1 MGPRRKPGHGDR
13 IPARLRGP
21 VSGLLQ
27 SGYPSGYFVASLVY
41 FLLFDRIGWRGM
53 FMVGVAPA
61 LLVLLIRMHVKESP
75 VFEARRGKAHVNP
88 VTELLRHW
96 KIALYLVVLMTAF
109 NFFSHGTQ
117 DLYPTF
123 LQKQHH
129 FDTHTT
135 GILTAIMNVGAIVG
149 GIGFGIWS
157 ETDRAQARDHHRQP
171 ARAAD
176 HSALGVLLD
185 AAAARRSA
193 PSSMQVAVQ
202 GAWGI
207 VPVHLNELSP
217 PLARS
222 LFPGFAYQ
230 LGNLIA
236 SKNAPIQ
243 AGIAE
248 SHGNNYALALALVCG
263 ITAVVIAI
271 WTALGPERKDADF
284 MADARLARIRD
295 AKPSRLTSVCPGE
308 DGRACRAIAEPPTGP
323 DQAKAIAAVVAVHAA
338 LAFVILSGLNVRM
351 VSAGGRAADDVQHR
365 EPPPPPP
372 VQPPPKPA
380 PKPQAMKKPEGAAA
394 KKAEPTPVVAPPAA
408 SFRVPRRFPQRR
420 SPAPARATTSGAA
433 VAGTGTGAGG
443 AGNGPG
449 GGGYGDFRAS
459 RPRAAHQQH
468 SRPANIA
475 RLPRPVFRAGS
486 VGVSIRVNP
495 DGSVVELPR
504 LRDRAA
510 IRRSTP

>member
-1 MGPRRKPGHGDR
+1 MSLIANLKSLEPSQRSAIWASYLGWTLDAFDFFLMVFMLSAIAKEFGTDVKAVSEGVFLTLAARPIGAFCFGWLAEHFGRRPVLMADIVFFSVFELASGFAPTLTSLLVLRFLFGVGMGGEWGLGASLVMES
-13 IPARLRGP
+13 IPAKLRGP

-41 FLLFDRIGWRGM
+41 YLLFDTIGWRGM

-75 VFEARRGKAHVNP
+75 VFEARRGKAVPNP
-88 VTELLRHW
+88 IMELVRHW

-135 GILTAIMNVGAIVG
+135 GILAAVMNLGAIVG
-149 GIGFGIWS
+149 GITFGIWS
-157 ETDRAQARDHHRQP
+157 EKIGRKRAIIIASLLALP
-171 ARAAD
+171 VIPLWAF
-176 HSALGVLLD
+176 SATPLLLGAGAFLV
-185 AAAARRSA
+185 
-193 PSSMQVAVQ
+193 QVAVQ

-248 SHGNNYALALALVCG
+248 SHGDNYALALALVCG
-263 ITAVVIAI
+263 TMAIVIAV
-271 WTALGPERKDADF
+271 WTALGPERRHADF
-284 MADARLARIRD
+284 
-295 AKPSRLTSVCPGE
+295 T
-308 DGRACRAIAEPPTGP
+308 AE
-323 DQAKAIAAVVAVHAA
+323 AKA
-338 LAFVILSGLNVRM
+338 LA
-351 VSAGGRAADDVQHR
+351 
-365 EPPPPPP
+365 
-372 VQPPPKPA
+372 
-380 PKPQAMKKPEGAAA
+380 
-394 KKAEPTPVVAPPAA
+394 T
-408 SFRVPRRFPQRR
+408 
-420 SPAPARATTSGAA
+420 
-433 VAGTGTGAGG
+433 
-443 AGNGPG
+443 
-449 GGGYGDFRAS
+449 
-459 RPRAAHQQH
+459 
-468 SRPANIA
+468 
-475 RLPRPVFRAGS
+475 
-486 VGVSIRVNP
+486 
-495 DGSVVELPR
+495 
-504 LRDRAA
+504 
-510 IRRSTP
+510 

>member
-1 MGPRRKPGHGDR
+1 MSLIADIRSLEPSQRSAIWASYLGWTLDAFDFFLMVFMLSTIAREFGTDVKAVAQGVFLTLAARPLGAFIFGWLGEHFGRRPVLMADIIFFSVFELASGFAPTLTSLLVLRFLFGVGMGGEWGLGASLVMES
-13 IPARLRGP
+13 IPAKLRGP

-41 FLLFDRIGWRGM
+41 FLLFDTIGWRGM

-61 LLVLLIRMHVKESP
+61 LLVLLIRIHVKESP
-75 VFEARRGKAHVNP
+75 VFEARRGKARANP
-88 VTELLRHW
+88 IAELVRHW

-135 GILTAIMNVGAIVG
+135 GILAAVMNLGAIVG

-157 ETDRAQARDHHRQP
+157 ERIGRKRAIIIASLLALP
-171 ARAAD
+171 VIPLFAF
-176 HSALGVLLD
+176 SVTPLMLALGGFL
-185 AAAARRSA
+185 
-193 PSSMQVAVQ
+193 MQVAVQ

-248 SHGNNYALALALVCG
+248 AHGDNYGLALALVCG
-263 ITAVVIAI
+263 TVAVVIAV
-271 WTALGPERKDADF
+271 WTALGPERKNADF
-284 MADARLARIRD
+284 AAE
-295 AKPSRLTSVCPGE
+295 AKIYSE
-308 DGRACRAIAEPPTGP
+308 
-323 DQAKAIAAVVAVHAA
+323 
-338 LAFVILSGLNVRM
+338 
-351 VSAGGRAADDVQHR
+351 
-365 EPPPPPP
+365 
-372 VQPPPKPA
+372 
-380 PKPQAMKKPEGAAA
+380 
-394 KKAEPTPVVAPPAA
+394 
-408 SFRVPRRFPQRR
+408 
-420 SPAPARATTSGAA
+420 
-433 VAGTGTGAGG
+433 
-443 AGNGPG
+443 
-449 GGGYGDFRAS
+449 
-459 RPRAAHQQH
+459 
-468 SRPANIA
+468 
-475 RLPRPVFRAGS
+475 
-486 VGVSIRVNP
+486 
-495 DGSVVELPR
+495 
-504 LRDRAA
+504 
-510 IRRSTP
+510 